1 MIKRLKNN
9 KEMEDFTMAMSYY
22 ELTKFLQSDP
32 SLTVLVTD
40 PKIEYGVDDSK
51 LEEAYKEYCKVT
63 ESVN

>member
-1 MIKRLKNN
+1 
-9 KEMEDFTMAMSYY
+9 MEEFAMAMSYY